1 MRILF
6 LSALLLFLS
15 GCLATPRFTSTEVD
29 DYEPPS
35 RQKQQTQQ
43 HKKPVSNPLK
53 ISP

>member
-6 LSALLLFLS
+6 LSALLMFLS
-15 GCLATPRFTSTEVD
+15 GCLATPRLTSTEVD

-35 RQKQQTQQ
+35 RQKQQVQQ
-43 HKKPVSNPLK
+43 QKKSTSNPLK